1 MAVDRAVAEEGRSF
15 WSAAIL
21 CRFGVWRARTRIL
34 RSWQKRQRTAALQ
47 DAGATQSAPC
57 GVREVLECVWLATA
71 FRPPDEATNLGAVR
85 PLALSPSR
93 PLPAKAA
100 APLRLRRTHSKTLSR
115 PSRPRAESARSWSA
129 CGLPPLF
136 VRRTWQQ
143 TSGPFDRST
152 SRPLVLSPPKRQ
164 LRFCFAARTPRRCRD
179 PAGPVGSPRGLGVR
193 VACHRFSSA
202 GRGNE
207 LLGRWPSGP
216 LDRSLPKRQLRFC
229 FAARTPRRWRDP
241 AVPQTQPALVESV
254 TTRRQARIH
263 PLPGPVRS

>member
-85 PLALSPSR
+85 PLDLSPSR

-100 APLRLRRTHSKTLSR
+100 APLLLRRTHSKTLSR

-136 VRRTWQQ
+136 VRRTWQR
-143 TSGPFDRST
+143 TSDPFALSTVPRQSGSYALLRRAHSKTLSRPSRPRAESARSGRPSESRRPDRSRRLT
-152 SRPLVLSPPKRQ
+152 PCSVRRRRSPGRRGRAGCRAAPRPCSGRRSRGPRARPSGAR
-164 LRFCFAARTPRRCRD
+164 RGRSRASGGAGART
-179 PAGPVGSPRGLGVR
+179 
-193 VACHRFSSA
+193 
-202 GRGNE
+202 
-207 LLGRWPSGP
+207 RWPSY
-216 LDRSLPKRQLRFC
+216 RS
-229 FAARTPRRWRDP
+229 
-241 AVPQTQPALVESV
+241 
-254 TTRRQARIH
+254 
-263 PLPGPVRS
+263 G